1 MDDKDFSFRLFL
13 AFRTFIRHPSKFTV
27 QPMRI
32 ALLSSEVVPFAK
44 TGGLAD
50 VAGALPKALGE
61 HDVDARVIL
70 PLYQQI
76 GRSLLNDS
84 VVEDVP
90 VQWRGQIISTRVYQS
105 DAASAPAYLIDA
117 PEYFSKPSIYGY
129 SNDHERFAFFS
140 RAALALIK
148 HLDWQPD
155 VVHGN
160 DWPCGFAMMELR
172 ARRRYD
178 EFFGSIK
185 TLFSIH
191 NLAYQGAFDPND
203 LWWLGF
209 GESPDKGDF
218 MLKGAASALKAGLIA
233 ADALSTVSRRYSQEI
248 QTAEH
253 GSGLDWLLRGRRD
266 RLAGITNG
274 VDYDIW
280 NPETDP
286 HIAANFSAAD
296 LSGKLTC
303 KLELLHRFGLPEEPE
318 RPIIAIISRLV
329 TQKGYDLIRQ
339 LAGEILQTGSFFIAL
354 GAGAKEYEDF
364 LQRWH
369 DSARQRVGIYKG
381 YAGEPLAHQIEAG
394 ADMFL
399 MPSYYEPCGLNQ
411 MYSMRYATVPIV
423 RATGGLDDTVEDFA
437 PSRGTGTGFK
447 FHDYNAGAL
456 LEKIREALYFYGQPD
471 QWRKIQLNGMAMDNS
486 WDAVAEKYVRL
497 YQEIIDLDSK
507 QQTANS

>member
-1 MDDKDFSFRLFL
+1 MNVPAFCLFL
-13 AFRTFIRHPSKFTV
+13 SGLTSNPSSFILHNSSFV
-27 QPMRI
+27 PMRVAI
-32 ALLSSEVVPFAK
+32 LSSEVVPFAK

-50 VAGALPKALGE
+50 VGGALPKALGK
-61 HDVDARVIL
+61 HGVDARVIL

-76 GRSLLNDS
+76 DRSVLNDS
-84 VVEDVP
+84 VIEDVP
-90 VQWRGQIISTRVYQS
+90 VQWRGQIRPTRVYQS
-105 DAASAPAYLIDA
+105 DAAGAPAYLVDS
-117 PEYFSKPSIYGY
+117 PEFFSKPSIYGY

-140 RAALALIK
+140 RAALALVK

-178 EFFGSIK
+178 EFFRGIK

-191 NLAYQGAFDPND
+191 NLAYQGAFEPND

-209 GESPDKGDF
+209 GESPDKEGF
-218 MLKGAASALKAGLIA
+218 MLKGAASALKAGLVA
-233 ADALSTVSRRYSQEI
+233 ADALSTVSRRYAEEI
-248 QTAEH
+248 QTPEH
-253 GSGLDWLLRGRRD
+253 GSGLDWLLRARRD

-274 VDYDIW
+274 VDYELW

-286 HIAANFSAAD
+286 HIAANFSADD
-296 LSGKLTC
+296 LAGKLTC
-303 KLELLHRFGLPEEPE
+303 KLDLLRRFGLPEEPE

-329 TQKGYDLIRQ
+329 AQKGYDLIRQ
-339 LAGEILQTGSFFIAL
+339 LAGEILHTGSFFIAL

-369 DSARQRVGIYKG
+369 DSAPRQVGIYKG

-411 MYSMRYATVPIV
+411 MYSMRYATVPVV
-423 RATGGLDDTVEDFA
+423 RATGGLDDTVENFEA
-437 PSRGTGTGFK
+437 SSGAGTGFK
-447 FHDYNAGAL
+447 FHEYNAGAL
-456 LEKIREALYFYGQPD
+456 LEKIREALYFYSRPD
-471 QWRKIQLNGMAMDNS
+471 DWRKIQLNGMARDNS
-486 WDAVAEKYVRL
+486 WEAAAQKYIQL
-497 YQEIIDLDSK
+497 YQEIIALP
-507 QQTANS
+507 